1 MDTIYIFK
9 RQVIKRSNDHKAA
22 MHALLIANVPS
33 QMASVLRQELDSMVR
48 VIFLLSQPLP
58 RRMSLIMASVNGEK
72 WRNEGKKGWV
82 TDRQMVD
89 SADGFEGWIRLVYD
103 FCCKFVHL
111 SSFHDYNSRD
121 PMQMIDEMSRKSIL
135 DYCRRYHGGPNG
147 DRFYDLVPNL
157 SGVLEK
163 ISENIQFYIE
173 ALPNDAT
180 FPSDDLW

>member
-89 SADGFEGWIRLVYD
+89 FADGFEGWIRLVYD
-103 FCCKFVHL
+103 FCCRFVHL

-121 PMQMIDEMSRKSIL
+121 PMQMIDEVSRKSIL

-147 DRFYDLVPNL
+147 DGFHDLVPYL
-157 SGVLEK
+157 PDVLEK
-163 ISENIQFYIE
+163 ISENIEFYIE